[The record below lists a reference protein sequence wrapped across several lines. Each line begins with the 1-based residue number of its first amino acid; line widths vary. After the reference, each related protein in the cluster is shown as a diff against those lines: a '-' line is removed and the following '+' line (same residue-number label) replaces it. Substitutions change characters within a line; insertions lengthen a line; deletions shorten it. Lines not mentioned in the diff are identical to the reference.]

1 MHSESSL
8 RQAKKR
14 DKKVMITDIAI
25 RKVPYIRYKGLTS
38 EENKMVQQLAKEV
51 LLIASRENN
60 SNEVA
65 ITCDL
70 ESENPLE
77 EYGIAFG
84 GETAVDVC
92 SDTRSYHLLYSGKR
106 TSVILI
112 HNHPS
117 TKTFSLVDL
126 QFLLIYTRVKMLVV
140 VSNQGIVHY
149 IRKDRAFEREA
160 AVKLI
165 RECVDE
171 YDVEG
176 STAERYKAALAFL
189 VRCSEVGL
197 FYK

>member
-1 MHSESSL
+1 
-8 RQAKKR
+8 
-14 DKKVMITDIAI
+14 
-25 RKVPYIRYKGLTS
+25 
-38 EENKMVQQLAKEV
+38 MVQQLAKEV

-77 EYGIAFG
+77 KYGIAFG

-92 SDTRSYHLLYSGKR
+92 SNTRSYHLLYSGKR
-106 TSVILI
+106 TWVILI

-126 QFLLIYTRVKMLVV
+126 QFLLIYTKVKMLVV
-140 VSNQGIVHY
+140 VFNQGIVHY
-149 IRKDRAFEREA
+149 IRKDRAFDREA

-176 STAERYKAALAFL
+176 STAERYKAALTFL
-189 VRCSEVGL
+189 VRCSEVGM